1 MKIAHSAVFPV
12 ALLLHGCATQTG
24 LPEVNA
30 IPIDRTDVV
39 VAEVKRQVSLYQYKV
54 LELKQHPE
62 QDTALVEAKRK
73 KFVCGDGEVD
83 FDLTSVLMTL
93 TTTNSTGASGT
104 VGAGFALSPGNS
116 IGPSLTASRTVD
128 NTQELDFTLY
138 PIPVEPTFTYTSEDT
153 RSAIS
158 EALLNLR
165 TSLIRG
171 ATYPGACLATYN
183 WRDVKTDKGGSFK
196 LGLTVTSDV
205 KGGVDIKLAPVSA
218 NVSGEAKSVT
228 GNTLTVSFQQAGI
241 GKKVKPPH
249 GRGLGA
255 GIVNKPIHIPEFDKY
270 FQHKGLPTQ

>member
-1 MKIAHSAVFPV
+1 MKTAHAAVIPL
-12 ALLLHGCATQTG
+12 ALLLGGCATRTG

-54 LELKQHPE
+54 LELKQHPNE
-62 QDTALVEAKRK
+62 DGALVKAKRK

-93 TTTNSTGASGT
+93 TTTASTSASGT
-104 VGAGFALSPGNS
+104 VGANLPIVAPGQS
-116 IGPSLTASRTVD
+116 IGPSLTVSRNVD
-128 NTQELDFTLY
+128 NTQELNFTLY
-138 PIPVEPTFTYTSEDT
+138 PIPVKPNFTYTSKDS

-158 EALLNLR
+158 DALFNLR

-171 ATYPGACLATYN
+171 ATFPGACLATYN

-228 GNTLTVSFQQAGI
+228 GNTLTVMFQQTGI

-249 GRGLGA
+249 GPGLGA
-255 GIVNKPIHIPEFDKY
+255 GIVNKPIDIPEFDRY
-270 FQHKGLPTQ
+270 FQHNKSTQ